1 MKKIMLSAL
10 VFVVTMTLTAC
21 SDHSIEGEK
30 SFLVFGRIHDK
41 KTFQPVPE
49 ARVFYGTGQV
59 DTTSQHVLTAHDGW
73 YHFEL
78 FWTPHCYMRVTKP
91 GYITADTNF
100 ALKIGINVF
109 NCYIERAGE
118 DEGA

>member
-1 MKKIMLSAL
+1 MKKMILSAL
-10 VFVVTMTLTAC
+10 AFVVYMTFTAC
-21 SDHSIEGEK
+21 SDHSIEGET
-30 SFLVFGRIHDK
+30 SFMVFGQIYDK
-41 KTFQPVPE
+41 QTFQPVPE
-49 ARVFYGTGQV
+49 ARLYYGTGQV

-100 ALKIGINVF
+100 ALRPGF
-109 NCYIERAGE
+109 NFLNFGIERE
-118 DEGA
+118 RKVK